1 MNRKKLNVV
10 VLQGG
15 FEPECFASRL
25 NAKTIYEA
33 LLSAGY
39 ENVKL
44 VDVDENII
52 PVLCEL
58 SPEFAFIS
66 LFCKWGEDGVIQSL
80 LEILKIP
87 YSGSGIEAS
96 SLCNNKYLFSMF
108 AKGIGIHVPETKL
121 YSSKDEVKNT
131 LLKYPCVVK
140 PLYQGNS
147 VGISFVDNENQFS
160 EAVDTAFLHG
170 TSIIVQEFIKG
181 REFTVGVI
189 DVPNEDTRVL
199 PIIEI
204 KLGRS
209 IQDNE
214 IKEKDMLIEEI
225 VPAQIS
231 KCEKKELESAS
242 LLLHQKSGCLG
253 VSRFDVR
260 QNKHGKFFFLEN
272 NTCPAVMDLA
282 TNDLPRQLTAANIS
296 IEKYVDYMIIA
307 GLDRKSAKIDYS
319 YFNNSKGDV

>member
-1 MNRKKLNVV
+1 MVNRKIKII

-25 NAKTIYEA
+25 NGETIYKA

-39 ENVKL
+39 ENVQQ
-44 VDVDENII
+44 VEVDENII
-52 PVLCEL
+52 SVLGNT
-58 SPEFAFIS
+58 SPDFAFIS

-108 AKGIGIHVPETKL
+108 AKGIGIQVPKTKL
-121 YSSKDEVKNT
+121 FLSGDEIDSNSI
-131 LLKYPCVVK
+131 KYPCVVK

-147 VGISFVDNENQFS
+147 VGISFVDNEVQLND
-160 EAVDTAFLHG
+160 AVDTAFQHG
-170 TSIIVQEFIKG
+170 NSIILQEFIKG

-189 DVPNEDTRVL
+189 DIPYKGARVL
-199 PIIEI
+199 PIIEM
-204 KLGRS
+204 KLGRN

-214 IKEKDMLIEEI
+214 IKEKDILIEEV
-225 VPAQIS
+225 VPAEIS
-231 KCEKKELESAS
+231 EKEREELERDS
-242 LLLHQKSGCLG
+242 LLLHKRSGCLG

-260 QNKHGKFFFLEN
+260 QDKQGNFFFLEN
-272 NTCPAVMDLA
+272 NTCPAVMDLE

-296 IEKYVDYMIIA
+296 IENYVDNMVQI
-307 GLDRKSAKIDYS
+307 GFDRRAAKIDYS
-319 YFNNSKGDV
+319 YFSHLESKI